1 MLSVGAPE
9 IQELNTKKM
18 DIGKGYLI
26 LRPAL
31 GVERVIRLLTAKII

>member
-18 DIGKGYLI
+18 DIGKGYP
-26 LRPAL
+26 RPAL
-31 GVERVIRLLTAKII
+31 RAERVIRLLTAKII